1 MAAATAAAEIAA
13 LPEPRGPLRR
23 LCGDLSRRVRLLAPL
38 LDDPSA
44 SASPPLADALR
55 AARDLLHT
63 VHHGS
68 KIYQA
73 MRGRDSLLREFAAV
87 NEQIQAALDRLPYHD
102 FDMPEEV
109 QEQVA
114 LVHSQF
120 KRAATRAEPADA
132 QLARDLAW
140 ALSDDKPTVPALLMR
155 VSEKLQLETMA
166 DMKRESVA
174 LHEMVISSGGEPDG
188 CVDEMSSLLKK
199 LKDCVIAQAP
209 NAEAPGVGRSP
220 SVKSP
225 IIPDEFRCPI
235 SLELMQDPVIVSS
248 GQTYERSCIQ
258 KWLDSGH
265 KTCPKTQLALT
276 HTSLTPNFVLKS
288 LIAQWCEANG
298 IELPKNKANSHDKKA
313 VKSSDY
319 DNAGL
324 ISLMN
329 RLRGGNQDEQRAAAG
344 EIRLLAKRNVNN
356 RICIAEAGAIP
367 LLVNLLSSSDPRT
380 QEHAVTALLNLSI
393 HENNKASIVD
403 SNAIPRIVEVL
414 KTGSMEARENAAA
427 TLFSL
432 SVVDE
437 NKVTIGAAGAIP
449 PLINLLCDGSP
460 RGKKDA
466 ATAIF
471 NLCIYQGNKVR
482 AVKAGIITHLMNFLV
497 DPTGGM
503 IDEALTL
510 LSILAGNQE
519 GKSVIT
525 QSEPMPPLVEV
536 IKTGSPR
543 NRENAAA
550 ILWSLCSADA
560 EQTMAAKA
568 AGGEDALKELSET
581 GTDRA
586 KRKASSLLELMRQSE
601 EA

>member
-1 MAAATAAAEIAA
+1 MPKRVADEIAA

-23 LCGDLSRRVRLLAPL
+23 PCADLSRRVRLLAPL
-38 LDDPSA
+38 LDHLPA
-44 SASPPLADALR
+44 SASSSSTPLADALG
-55 AARDLLHT
+55 AARDLLRKT
-63 VHHGS
+63 RDGS
-68 KIYQA
+68 KIDQA
-73 MRGRDSLLREFAAV
+73 MRGDAFLDEFAGV
-87 NEQIQAALDRLPYHD
+87 NRQIHLALDALPYNTFH
-102 FDMPEEV
+102 MPQEV

-120 KRAATRAEPADA
+120 QRASTRTDPPDT
-132 QLARDLAW
+132 QLSMDLAW
-140 ALSDDKPTVPALLMR
+140 ALTDNPSDPALLTR
-155 VSEKLQLETMA
+155 ISHKLQLHTMA
-166 DMKRESVA
+166 DMKNESIA
-174 LHEMVISSGGEPDG
+174 LHNMVISTAGEPDG
-188 CVDEMSSLLKK
+188 CVDQMSSLLKK
-199 LKDCVIAQAP
+199 LKDCVVTDDHANDAL
-209 NAEAPGVGRSP
+209 ATRSA
-220 SVKSP
+220 SIKHRSP

-265 KTCPKTQLALT
+265 KTCPKTQQPLS

-288 LIAQWCEANG
+288 LISQWCEANG
-298 IELPKNKANSHDKKA
+298 IELPKNKQNSRDKKA
-313 VKSSDY
+313 AKSSDY
-319 DNAGL
+319 DHAGL
-324 ISLMN
+324 VSLMN
-329 RLRGGNQDEQRAAAG
+329 RLRSGNQDEQRAAAG

-356 RICIAEAGAIP
+356 RICIAETGAIP

-403 SNAIPRIVEVL
+403 SHAIPKIVEVL
-414 KTGSMEARENAAA
+414 KTGSMETRENAAA

-437 NKVTIGAAGAIP
+437 NK
-449 PLINLLCDGSP
+449 
-460 RGKKDA
+460 
-466 ATAIF
+466 
-471 NLCIYQGNKVR
+471 GNKVR
-482 AVKAGIITHLMNFLV
+482 AVKAGIVIHLMNFLV

-503 IDEALTL
+503 IDEALSL
-510 LSILAGNQE
+510 LSILAGNPE
-519 GKSVIT
+519 GKIVIA
-525 QSEPMPPLVEV
+525 QSEPIPPLVEV

-550 ILWSLCSADA
+550 ILWLLCSADT
-560 EQTMAAKA
+560 EQTLAAKA
-568 AGGEDALKELSET
+568 AGVEDALKELSET

-586 KRKASSLLELMRQSE
+586 KRKASSILELMRQAN

>member
-1 MAAATAAAEIAA
+1 MAAEIAA

-23 LCGDLSRRVRLLAPL
+23 LCGDLARRVRLLAPL

-44 SASPPLADALR
+44 SASPALADALR
-55 AARDLLHT
+55 AARDLLHS

-73 MRGRDSLLREFAAV
+73 TRGRDGLLREFAAV
-87 NEQIQAALDRLPYHD
+87 NGQIQAALDRLPYHA

-109 QEQVA
+109 QEQVS

-120 KRAATRAEPADA
+120 KRAASRAADPPDA

-140 ALSDDKPTVPALLMR
+140 ALSDKPCMPALLSR
-155 VSEKLQLETMA
+155 ISEKLQLETMP
-166 DMKRESVA
+166 DMKKESVA

-188 CVDEMSSLLKK
+188 GVDEMSSLLKR
-199 LKDCVIAQAP
+199 LKDCVITQVPA
-209 NAEAPGVGRSP
+209 AETLGGRS
-220 SVKSP
+220 SSIRHRSP

-235 SLELMQDPVIVSS
+235 SLELMHDPVIVSS

-265 KTCPKTQLALT
+265 KTCPKTQLPLT

-298 IELPKNKANSHDKKA
+298 IELPKNKVNSHDKKA

-324 ISLMN
+324 ISLMT
-329 RLRGGNQDEQRAAAG
+329 RLRSVNQDEQRAAAG

-403 SNAIPRIVEVL
+403 SDAIPKIVEVL

-437 NKVTIGAAGAIP
+437 NKVTIGVAGAIP
-449 PLINLLCDGSP
+449 PLISLLCDGSP

-482 AVKAGIITHLMNFLV
+482 AVKAGIIVHLMNFLV

-510 LSILAGNQE
+510 LAILAGNPE
-519 GKSVIT
+519 GKAVIT
-525 QSEPMPPLVEV
+525 ESEPMPPLVEV
-536 IKTGSPR
+536 IRTGSPR
-543 NRENAAA
+543 NRENASA

-560 EQTMAAKA
+560 EQIKAAKA

-586 KRKASSLLELMRQSE
+586 KRKASSILELMRQKE